1 MKRLFIIGI
10 CLCLSGMVSAQWHV
24 GCEVGANWSTVKFP
38 SYEMGGKRMTGFNI
52 GAVGMYRWSERWG
65 LQANL
70 MYTTRGYNVSDGV
83 IIPGDEIIKDRVED
97 VAVESKYIDIP
108 VVAKFY
114 PGLGVHLDAGMQVG
128 FLVGRTLKYGN
139 SRQPFRREAAGRCRA
154 CVRGRMGIPQ
164 WGERR
169 LALYVGTEFLL

>member
-1 MKRLFIIGI
+1 
-10 CLCLSGMVSAQWHV
+10 MVSAQWHV

-139 SRQPFRREAAGRCRA
+139 SRQPSSLL
-154 CVRGRMGIPQ
+154 
-164 WGERR
+164 GERQPVD
-169 LALYVGTEFLL
+169 VGLVFGGGWESRSGVNVGLRYRFYLFCFNKGTGSTATKSD

>member
-1 MKRLFIIGI
+1 MWGVK
-10 CLCLSGMVSAQWHV
+10 W
-24 GCEVGANWSTVKFP
+24 GANWSTVKFP

-139 SRQPFRREAAGRCRA
+139 SRQPSSLL
-154 CVRGRMGIPQ
+154 
-164 WGERR
+164 GERQPVD
-169 LALYVGTEFLL
+169 VGLVFGGGW